1 VFAKEQD
8 RLRNE
13 EAVLKKQI
21 IEHKHELTKLQ
32 ELVATTSEVPA
43 GLASHMRI
51 PDAVTLIRS
60 GVNYNQR

>member
-1 VFAKEQD
+1 
-8 RLRNE
+8 
-13 EAVLKKQI
+13 LKKQI

-60 GVNYNQR
+60 RVNYDRR